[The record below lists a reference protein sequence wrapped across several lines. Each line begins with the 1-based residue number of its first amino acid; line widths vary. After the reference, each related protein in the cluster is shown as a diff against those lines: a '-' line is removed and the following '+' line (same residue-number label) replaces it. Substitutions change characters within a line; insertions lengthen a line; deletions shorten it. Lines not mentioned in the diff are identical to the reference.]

1 MNRLYGKSE
10 IWFSMVWIILYCVL
24 ASIGDAASSVI
35 GVAKIATFPIL
46 LALSIA
52 IYSFVKRH
60 DLKGRYGLKKP
71 EIKASKMLFYLPL
84 AALTLVNLWAG
95 FAISYTSL
103 EAVLYVLSM
112 LCVGFIEEM
121 IFRGFL
127 FEAIALDG
135 IKPAIVISSI
145 TFGLGHIINLL
156 TNTYVK
162 LIPNLLQVTY
172 AIAIGFVFVIV
183 YYKTKSIWPCII
195 THGVFNSLSV
205 FGGDIVI
212 PPVRR
217 LLDCMYLVAIAIGY
231 VWYICRV
238 TREKIDI
245 EE

>member
-1 MNRLYGKSE
+1 MSRLTS
-10 IWFSMVWIILYCVL
+10 
-24 ASIGDAASSVI
+24 ASIRS
-35 GVAKIATFPIL
+35 
-46 LALSIA
+46 LS
-52 IYSFVKRH
+52 
-60 DLKGRYGLKKP
+60 
-71 EIKASKMLFYLPL
+71 
-84 AALTLVNLWAG
+84 ALTLVNLWAG